1 MLVYKWHYFFT
12 VNSLFLN
19 SLAYGNRDMTLKTKN
34 VRWYSFW
41 VQDIW
46 ISLAALSAW
55 FKEVKL
61 FLIIPFFNLQDWSV
75 LCHSFCVHS
84 VMFPL
89 ESYFAYTHC
98 AWFVSIA
105 AGTCCSILRRRRP
118 DAFVEWTDAWCT
130 MCTREYWVTRV
141 QRAPTNQPTIQPTS
155 SGILDSS
162 QLDMVEI

>member
-1 MLVYKWHYFFT
+1 M
-12 VNSLFLN
+12 NPQFLD
-19 SLAYGNRDMTLKTKN
+19 SLACGNRDVTLKTKN

-61 FLIIPFFNLQDWSV
+61 FLIIPFFNLKDWSV

-118 DAFVEWTDAWCT
+118 GAFVEWTDAWCT
-130 MCTREYWVTRV
+130 MCTRGYWVTRTAGHNSE
-141 QRAPTNQPTIQPTS
+141 R
-155 SGILDSS
+155 GISIVRNLTCSKYKY
-162 QLDMVEI
+162 I